1 MAVRMRQVRGVWHN
15 ELFWQAALILYVLF
29 VYGHSMV
36 PAELSSRESGAVL
49 QIIAKIWDGLHLP
62 GQMPTEHMVRKTAHF
77 MEYMGMGILLC
88 RNVQVMAR
96 QRRIPL
102 RSVIAA
108 AIWLP
113 FVDETIQLFVRGRSG
128 QISDV
133 WLDLAGMW
141 TGLGLMCLFGRAR
154 SHGNRRRLR

>member
-1 MAVRMRQVRGVWHN
+1 
-15 ELFWQAALILYVLF
+15 
-29 VYGHSMV
+29 
-36 PAELSSRESGAVL
+36 
-49 QIIAKIWDGLHLP
+49 
-62 GQMPTEHMVRKTAHF
+62 
-77 MEYMGMGILLC
+77 
-88 RNVQVMAR
+88 MAR

-141 TGLGLMCLFGRAR
+141 TGLGLMCLLGRAR

>member
-1 MAVRMRQVRGVWHN
+1 M
-15 ELFWQAALILYVLF
+15 
-29 VYGHSMV
+29 
-36 PAELSSRESGAVL
+36 L

-77 MEYMGMGILLC
+77 MEYMGMGVLLC

-141 TGLGLMCLFGRAR
+141 TGLGLMCLLGRAR

>member
-1 MAVRMRQVRGVWHN
+1 MAVRMRQVREVWHSG
-15 ELFWQAALILYVLF
+15 LFWQAALALYVLF
-29 VYGHSMV
+29 VYGHSLV

-49 QIIAKIWDGLHLP
+49 QMIA
-62 GQMPTEHMVRKTAHF
+62 TEHMVRKTAHF
-77 MEYMGMGILLC
+77 LEYMGMGVLLC

-96 QRRIPL
+96 QRRILL

-141 TGLGLMCLFGRAR
+141 TGLGLTYLLGRAK